1 MESKSKSN
9 SNGKVIEELP
19 DNAKSLSNMLPKI
32 YQKEIQTSICELFR
46 NIEILISKNNKN
58 SEKEKQIETNIIN
71 LVRADFIK
79 DYKKEVEFIKNNN
92 NNKSKDNPDVSQPI
106 ENIKILLDNYN
117 GIVNLIS
124 VVFNKDM
131 EIKKFSRF
139 GN

>member
-9 SNGKVIEELP
+9 LNEKVIGELQTKS
-19 DNAKSLSNMLPKI
+19 KSLSNMLPKI
-32 YQKEIQTSICELFR
+32 YQKEIQTSICELFK
-46 NIEILISKNNKN
+46 NMEILISKNNKN

-106 ENIKILLDNYN
+106 ENIKILLDNYK
-117 GIVNLIS
+117 GIVNLLS

-131 EIKKFSRF
+131 EIKKFSRSS
-139 GN
+139 N

>member
-1 MESKSKSN
+1 MGSKSKSN
-9 SNGKVIEELP
+9 LNIKVIGELP

-32 YQKEIQTSICELFR
+32 YQKEIQTSICKLFK
-46 NIEILISKNNKN
+46 NMKILISKNNKN

-106 ENIKILLDNYN
+106 ENIKILLDNYK
-117 GIVNLIS
+117 GIVNLLS

-131 EIKKFSRF
+131 EIKRFSRSS
-139 GN
+139 N

>member
-9 SNGKVIEELP
+9 LNEKVIGELQTKS
-19 DNAKSLSNMLPKI
+19 KSLSNMLPKI
-32 YQKEIQTSICELFR
+32 YQKEIQTSICELFK
-46 NIEILISKNNKN
+46 NMEILISKNNKN

-92 NNKSKDNPDVSQPI
+92 NKSKDNSDISQPI
-106 ENIKILLDNYN
+106 ENIRILLDNYK
-117 GIVNLIS
+117 GIVNLLS

-131 EIKKFSRF
+131 EIKRFSRSS
-139 GN
+139 N

>member
-32 YQKEIQTSICELFR
+32 YQKEIQTSICELFK
-46 NIEILISKNNKN
+46 NMEILISKNNKN

-106 ENIKILLDNYN
+106 ENIKILLDNYK
-117 GIVNLIS
+117 GIVNLLS

-131 EIKKFSRF
+131 EIKKFSRSS
-139 GN
+139 N

>member
-9 SNGKVIEELP
+9 LNEKVIGELQTKS
-19 DNAKSLSNMLPKI
+19 KSLSNMLPKI
-32 YQKEIQTSICELFR
+32 YQKEIQTSICELFK
-46 NIEILISKNNKN
+46 NIGILISKNNKN

-106 ENIKILLDNYN
+106 ENIKILLDNYK
-117 GIVNLIS
+117 GIINLLS

-131 EIKKFSRF
+131 EIKRFSRSS
-139 GN
+139 N

>member
-9 SNGKVIEELP
+9 LNEKVIGELQTKS
-19 DNAKSLSNMLPKI
+19 KSLSNMLPKI

>member
-1 MESKSKSN
+1 MKSKSKSN
-9 SNGKVIEELP
+9 SNGKVIGDLQTKS
-19 DNAKSLSNMLPKI
+19 KSLSNMLPKI

>member
-9 SNGKVIEELP
+9 LNEKVIGELQTKS
-19 DNAKSLSNMLPKI
+19 KSLSNMLPKI
-32 YQKEIQTSICELFR
+32 YQKEIQTSICELFK
-46 NIEILISKNNKN
+46 NMEILISKNNKN